1 MSLPPRP
8 PPVQKQSIAE
18 ATAEAEARP
27 LEFDPNVRAQY
38 IRQMLQDI
46 ARWMAQGDSE
56 NVIRE
61 RVPDFIEKYPE
72 LFKKIINRADLSPI
86 QSMLSMLDRMG
97 DGSISQHQ
105 ASMVIGKKLVDKYV
119 TPQLNGT
126 TGTAGNTARGSGR

>member
-56 NVIRE
+56 SVIRE

-126 TGTAGNTARGSGR
+126 GSGR

>member
-1 MSLPPRP
+1 MPTP
-8 PPVQKQSIAE
+8 PPTQRQSIAE

-56 NVIRE
+56 DVIRQ

-72 LFKKIINRADLSPI
+72 LFKKIITRSDLSPI
-86 QSMLSMLDRMG
+86 QSMLAMLDRMG

-105 ASMVIGKKLVDKYV
+105 ASIVIGKKLVDKFV
-119 TPQLNGT
+119 TPQLNGN
-126 TGTAGNTARGSGR
+126 GKNT